1 MMRGNQMGAIAA
13 LAIAVSLLAACG
25 ESMDYPPSSSSSSS
39 SGGNAPELPNPASA
53 PSLKTTIAG
62 RFGVVDYPVGAAIEP
77 ASPHQRDRG
86 RAAHQALQQHHR
98 RKRHEA
104 RHDLAQRAGH
114 ARSPRPRRTSCRP
127 TCS

>member
-62 RFGVVDYPVGAAIEP
+62 RYGVLDYPVGAAIEP
-77 ASPHQRDRG
+77 ASLTNATESAPVSYTHL
-86 RAAHQALQQHHR
+86 RA
-98 RKRHEA
+98 HETPE
-104 RHDLAQRAGH
+104 HLV
-114 ARSPRPRRTSCRP
+114 
-127 TCS
+127 